1 MSSSVVDLVAF
12 HRRAVDTPSH
22 EDVDA
27 MRDFLVE
34 TLVDADTTPRVDEA
48 GNVLATRGTPAAV
61 DGDAGTHLVLN
72 THIDTVAPHVPYD
85 RRATIPGAPE
95 GAGDVTDENGDPDVV
110 CGRGACDAKGP
121 LAAMVAAFLDA
132 EVQDGAVTL
141 AITYD
146 EETHQTGAGHL
157 AETLSADCY
166 VVGEPTG
173 LDVCTAA
180 RGQFEG
186 TITLRGESAHAANPA
201 DGANAIRAAAPV
213 LEALDSYDAE
223 QGPGSHDVLGEPTL
237 TATIVEGGEAF
248 NQVPA
253 ECSITFDR
261 RSIPPEASAEFPD
274 SLGAHLADV
283 LPDGVDCSVEL
294 VRPDTPF
301 PDAFA
306 TDEDATIVETLQAS
320 GAGEVRPFG
329 AATEASHFAP
339 DAPTVVFGPGTLADE
354 YGPVAHADREYVRLS
369 AVRDATTVLRKSI
382 ERTCG

>member
-1 MSSSVVDLVAF
+1 MSPGRLDLAAF
-12 HRRAVDTPSH
+12 HRQAIDLPSH

-27 MRDFLVE
+27 MRAFLLE
-34 TLVDADTTPRVDEA
+34 TLADADATPRVDEA
-48 GNVLATRGTPAAV
+48 GNLLATRGNPAAV

-72 THIDTVAPHVPYD
+72 THFDTVAPHVPYD
-85 RRATIPGAPE
+85 RRDSVPGAPDDAVE
-95 GAGDVTDENGDPDVV
+95 GTDEHGDPDVV

-132 EVQDGAVTL
+132 AVGDGAVTL
-141 AITYD
+141 ALTYD

-157 AETLSADCY
+157 ADTLSADCY

-186 TITLRGESAHAANPA
+186 TITLRGESAHAADPA

-223 QGPGSHDVLGEPTL
+223 RGPVPHEVLGEPTL
-237 TATIVEGGEAF
+237 TATMVDGGEAV

-253 ECSITFDR
+253 ECTITFDR
-261 RSIPPEASAEFPD
+261 RSVPPERSAEFPD
-274 SLGAHLADV
+274 SLAAHLADV
-283 LPDGVDCSVEL
+283 VPEGIECSVEL

-306 TDEDATIVETLQAS
+306 TDAEAAIVETLQAA
-320 GAGEVRPFG
+320 GAGQARPFG

-339 DAPTVVFGPGTLADE
+339 DAPTVVFGPGDLADE

-369 AVRDATTVLRKSI
+369 AVRTAAAVLRESI
-382 ERTCG
+382 AVTCG